1 MSKTAT
7 QSPTL
12 RDQLFANVATPWAKM
27 KGCEQISGMKTT
39 ATALKAAG
47 LDYEVGLV
55 RAYAGKGGS
64 FRKIPDTWSVVIL
77 DDTKGRSPGFP
88 LGSVGKLY
96 KPIQPRQAFAPMDPL
111 FKKGEAEFEAG
122 GTLFERRRLFLLARL
137 PGDIVVGRGKS
148 KDVTHRYILL
158 TTTHDGS
165 GRCQGLPLTHRPM
178 CSNILRLGLPY
189 GHQKDDFAF
198 SIKHSGNIEGKI
210 VEAQEVMARVYGEF
224 DRFEAV
230 AKKLVKVDGA
240 PLFEPYVEALFP
252 NKKGLTEEEQ
262 AAAMVQAMNQAY
274 ETIGEPDMATVP
286 VRKNVDAVV
295 KLVTGKKQ
303 VQTVQRRNNIAGV
316 RMFFEAE
323 QGDSAWHLLQ
333 AATGYAN
340 HGRALKVSGGD
351 AEAKRMQTLVFG
363 DAAKFQR
370 TALEKIEE
378 LALS

>member
-1 MSKTAT
+1 MSKTE
-7 QSPTL
+7 SPTL

-39 ATALKAAG
+39 VTALKAAG

-55 RAYAGKGGS
+55 PAYAGKGGS
-64 FRKIPDTWSVVIL
+64 FRKIPATWSVVIL

-137 PGDIVVGRGKS
+137 PGDIVVGRGKGE
-148 KDVTHRYILL
+148 DVTHRYILL

-165 GRCQGLPLTHRPM
+165 GRCQGLPLTHRPE

-230 AKKLVKVDGA
+230 AKKLVKVDGV

-252 NKKGLTEEEQ
+252 NKKGTTEKQ
-262 AAAMVQAMNQAY
+262 AAAAMIQAMNQAY
-274 ETIGEPDMATVP
+274 EAIGKEAAIAFHKEVTVKAP
-286 VRKNVDAVV
+286 
-295 KLVTGKKQ
+295 

-316 RMFFEAE
+316 RMFLEAE

-378 LALS
+378 LAL